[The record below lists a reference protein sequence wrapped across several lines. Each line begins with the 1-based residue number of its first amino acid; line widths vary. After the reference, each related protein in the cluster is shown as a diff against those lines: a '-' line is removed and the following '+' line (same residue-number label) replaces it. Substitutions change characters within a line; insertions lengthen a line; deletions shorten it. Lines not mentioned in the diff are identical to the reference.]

1 MSFKITDDVACELEY
16 EDIDNRFT
24 IFDLHMMIED
34 ETDLSPDR
42 QILFYMGYCL
52 NSFKNESLKDFV
64 DDIQANGLDAVIDLI
79 QKKAGSGDVT
89 VWKIIG
95 ESEFL
100 HWFFL
105 YDIYSCMI
113 RNKEHTYQSLSQK
126 RYQRRLESDTSQRR
140 KDC

>member
-1 MSFKITDDVACELEY
+1 MSFEIVDEVACELEY

-100 HWFFL
+100 H
-105 YDIYSCMI
+105 
-113 RNKEHTYQSLSQK
+113 
-126 RYQRRLESDTSQRR
+126 
-140 KDC
+140 